1 MSVGALA
8 GFVLV
13 FVVTTVAMSAVG
25 ALALTA
31 ARRWLRRVGPL
42 AEKRA
47 AETAAIVPVVVGI
60 VVLSALVVQGTLGL
74 DHCQRHDHHAHLC
87 FTHGGAWIERT
98 WIVVTLAVT
107 AAIFV
112 ARAVIMTASYVRGA
126 HSIHELHRV
135 SRHEGNVSI
144 VESARAFCFVAR
156 RGVFVSSRVW
166 SSLPA
171 NERAAVV
178 AHEHAHMRRGDLG
191 RRFVLEL
198 LLLFAAPFVA
208 DRVRGTWLRAGERL
222 CDADAAA
229 ATDPETVATAMV
241 SMCRLG
247 GSPPVPAFGFTPAAN
262 ELAGRIQ
269 AVLAGEPLGERAA
282 VRLVRTTLVLC
293 AATAIASIAAAE
305 PIHHAFETLLG

>member
-13 FVVTTVAMSAVG
+13 FVVTTVAMSTVC
-25 ALALTA
+25 ALALTG
-31 ARRWLRRVGPL
+31 ARGWLRRVGPL

-47 AETAAIVPVVVGI
+47 AEAAAIVPVVVGLVAI
-60 VVLSALVVQGTLGL
+60 SALVVQGTVGL
-74 DHCQRHDHHAHLC
+74 DHCQVHDHHAHLC
-87 FTHGGAWIERT
+87 FTHGAAWIERT
-98 WIVVTLAVT
+98 WIVVTLAVAT
-107 AAIFV
+107 AIFV
-112 ARAVIMTASYVRGA
+112 ARAVIMAASYVRGA
-126 HSIHELHRV
+126 QSIRELHRV

-171 NERAAVV
+171 NERTAVI

-191 RRFVLEL
+191 RRFLLES
-198 LLLFAAPFVA
+198 LLLFAAPLAA
-208 DRVRGTWLRAGERL
+208 DRVRASWLRASERL

-229 ATDPETVATAMV
+229 ATAPETVATAMV
-241 SMCRLG
+241 SMYRLRAAQPG
-247 GSPPVPAFGFTPAAN
+247 PSFAFTPAAN

-269 AVLAGEPLGERAA
+269 AVLAGGPLGERAT
-282 VRLVRTTLVLC
+282 VRMVRTTLVMC
-293 AATAIASIAAAE
+293 AAIAIAGIAAAE
-305 PIHHAFETLLG
+305 PLHHAFETLLG